1 MAGHKEITPMEATQ
15 SSPQVLR
22 LKASLQPFTVLEL
35 QSMEIADIESDLVKR
50 LQQAPQLLKFAPIVI
65 QLPHETVSLPAAQAL
80 LKCVRQL
87 DFIPVGLRCIKEN
100 EALAQAL
107 SLPLIN
113 ESSSTKSK
121 KSAKA
126 SIPKFIKTAV
136 RSGQQVVNPHG
147 DLIIMGNVG
156 QGAEVLAAGSIHIL
170 GTLYGRALAG
180 IQGNKNANISCHKL
194 EAELFSIA
202 GEYQVSEDMD
212 SQHWQK
218 TCYIEMQDGRL
229 VLQSV

>member
-1 MAGHKEITPMEATQ
+1 MEATQ
-15 SSPQVLR
+15 KSAQILR

-35 QSMEIADIESDLVKR
+35 QTLDLADIEDDLKKR

-65 QLPHETVSLPAAQAL
+65 QLPEQPVSLSEAQAL
-80 LKCVRQL
+80 LQMLRKL
-87 DFIPVGLRCIKEN
+87 NFIPVGLRCDKEN
-100 EALAQAL
+100 ESLALAL
-107 SLPLIN
+107 SLPLST
-113 ESSSTKSK
+113 ESSPAKNK
-121 KSAKA
+121 KTIKA
-126 SIPKFIKTAV
+126 SIPKLVKTPV

-156 QGAEVLAAGSIHIL
+156 QGAEVLAAGSIHIH

-180 IQGNKNANISCHKL
+180 IQGDKNASISCQKL

-202 GEYQVSEDMD
+202 GEYQVSDDMD

-218 TCYIEMQDGRL
+218 TCYIEMQDDRL
-229 VLQSV
+229 TLHSV

>member
-1 MAGHKEITPMEATQ
+1 MEATQ
-15 SSPQVLR
+15 KSAQVLR

-35 QSMEIADIESDLVKR
+35 QTLELAQIEADLIKR

-65 QLPHETVSLPAAQAL
+65 QLPAQPVSLAEAQAL
-80 LKCVRQL
+80 LQMLRNL
-87 DFIPVGLRCIKEN
+87 NFIPVGLRCDKES
-100 EALAQAL
+100 ESLAQGL
-107 SLPLIN
+107 NLPLSTD
-113 ESSSTKSK
+113 SSSAKNK
-121 KSAKA
+121 KTVKA
-126 SIPKFIKTAV
+126 SIPKLVKNPV

-147 DLIIMGNVG
+147 DLIIMGTVG
-156 QGAEVLAAGSIHIL
+156 PGAEVLAAGSIHIH

-180 IQGNKNANISCHKL
+180 IQGNKNATISCQKL

-202 GEYQVSEDMD
+202 GEYQVSDDMD

-229 VLQSV
+229 TLHSV

>member
-1 MAGHKEITPMEATQ
+1 MEATQ
-15 SSPQVLR
+15 KSAQVLR

-35 QSMEIADIESDLVKR
+35 QTLELAQIEADLIKR

-65 QLPHETVSLPAAQAL
+65 QLPAQPVSLSEAQAL
-80 LKCVRQL
+80 LQMLRNL
-87 DFIPVGLRCIKEN
+87 NFIPVGLRCDKDN
-100 EALAQAL
+100 ESLALAL
-107 SLPLIN
+107 NLPLSTDT
-113 ESSSTKSK
+113 SSAKNK
-121 KSAKA
+121 KTVKA
-126 SIPKFIKTAV
+126 SIPKLVKNPV

-156 QGAEVLAAGSIHIL
+156 QGAEVLAAGSIHIH

-180 IQGNKNANISCHKL
+180 IQGNKNATISCQKL

-202 GEYQVSEDMD
+202 GEYQVSDDMD

-229 VLQSV
+229 TLHSV

>member
-1 MAGHKEITPMEATQ
+1 MEATRN
-15 SSPQVLR
+15 SIQVLR

-35 QSMEIADIESDLVKR
+35 QSLDLAAIEADLSKR

-65 QLPHETVSLPAAQAL
+65 QLPEETVSLPTAQAL
-80 LKCVRQL
+80 LKCVRNL
-87 DFIPVGLRCIKEN
+87 DFIPVGLRCIKEH
-100 EALAQAL
+100 ESLAQAL

-113 ESSSTKSK
+113 ESSSAKSK
-121 KSAKA
+121 KAPKA
-126 SIPKFIKTAV
+126 STPKLIKTAV

-147 DLIIMGNVG
+147 DIIIMGNVG
-156 QGAEVLAAGSIHIL
+156 QGAEVLAAGSIHIH

-180 IQGNKNANISCHKL
+180 IQGNKYASISCHKL

-212 SQHWQK
+212 PQHWQK